1 MTMTDTLVPF
11 AEAVRRYEPLIG
23 LETHVELGT
32 RTKMFCGCTTTFG
45 AEPNSQVCPVCLG
58 LPGSLPVV
66 NRIAI
71 EYTIRIGLALNCSIA
86 TWCRFAR
93 KNYFYPDMPKNFQIS
108 QYDEPLCTDGYLD
121 VAVEDK
127 TVRVGIER
135 VHLEEDTGKSLHVG
149 GATGRI
155 HGAEYSLV
163 DYNRAGIP
171 LVEIVTKPIE
181 GTDADAPVAARAY
194 VTELRDLL
202 RSLAVSDVRMEEGSL
217 RCDVNTSLA
226 PRGSGRWGTRTET
239 KNVNSLRSV
248 ERAVRFEIERQ
259 AAVLDA
265 GGRVIQ
271 ETRHFHEDTGTTTPG
286 RSKEEAQDYRYFP
299 EPDLVPVAPP
309 VDWVE
314 QIRAALPETPS
325 ARRARLQAEW
335 NLSETDMTALTN
347 AGALDLVA
355 ETVAAGASPADARKW
370 WLGELARRANEAGTE
385 PANLAITPADV
396 ARVAELVATGALN
409 DHLARDVIDGVLAG
423 EGSPDE
429 VVATRGLA
437 VVSDEGAL
445 TAAIDEAIAA
455 NPDVVAKIRDG
466 KTKAAGFLVGAVMKA
481 TSGKADAARVLE
493 LILERLSELA
503 QIPICR
509 ANTREPTNPAGPNG
523 ARRRGRATA
532 GAGAGATGRTRHF
545 GPNEEGWGPRRRLS
559 APSGRRPG
567 PRSLPA

>member
-1 MTMTDTLVPF
+1 MTTETLVPF
-11 AEAVRRYEPLIG
+11 AAAVERYEPLIG

-32 RTKMFCGCTTTFG
+32 RTKMFCGCITTFG

-66 NRIAI
+66 NRTAI
-71 EYTIRIGLALNCSIA
+71 EYAIRIGLALNCTIA

-121 VAVEDK
+121 VAVGER
-127 TVRVGIER
+127 TIRVGIER

-181 GTDADAPVAARAY
+181 GTGADAPVAARAY

-202 RSLAVSDVRMEEGSL
+202 RSLGVSDVRMEEGSL
-217 RCDVNTSLA
+217 RCDVNTSIA

-248 ERAVRFEIERQ
+248 ERAVLFEIERQ

-265 GGRVIQ
+265 GGRIVQ
-271 ETRHFHEDTGTTTPG
+271 ETRHFHEDSGTTTPG

-309 VDWVE
+309 REWVE
-314 QIRAALPETPS
+314 QIRAALPEAPH

-335 NLSETDMTALTN
+335 ELSDLDMAALSN

-370 WLGELARRANEAGTE
+370 WRGELARRANDAGVE
-385 PANLAITPADV
+385 LAALAIGPAEV
-396 ARVAELVATGALN
+396 ARVAELVASGALN
-409 DHLARDVIDGVLAG
+409 DRLARDVIDGVLDG

-429 VVATRGLA
+429 VVASRKLS
-437 VVSDEGAL
+437 VVSDDGAL
-445 TAAIDEAIAA
+445 NAAIDQAIAA
-455 NPDVVAKIRDG
+455 QPEVAARVREG
-466 KTKAAGFLVGAVMKA
+466 KVAAAGPLVGAVMKA
-481 TSGKADAARVLE
+481 TGGKADAARVRQ
-493 LILERLSELA
+493 LILDRLS
-503 QIPICR
+503 
-509 ANTREPTNPAGPNG
+509 
-523 ARRRGRATA
+523 
-532 GAGAGATGRTRHF
+532 
-545 GPNEEGWGPRRRLS
+545 S
-559 APSGRRPG
+559 
-567 PRSLPA
+567 

>member
-1 MTMTDTLVPF
+1 MTETLIPF
-11 AEAVRRYEPLIG
+11 AEAIERYEPVIG

-32 RTKMFCGCTTTFG
+32 RTKMFCGCVTTFG
-45 AEPNSQVCPVCLG
+45 AEPNSQTCPVCLG

-66 NRIAI
+66 NRTAI
-71 EYTIRIGLALNCSIA
+71 EYTIRIGLALNCTIA
-86 TWCRFAR
+86 EWCRFAR

-121 VAVEDK
+121 VEVNGK

-171 LVEIVTKPIE
+171 LVEIVTRPVT
-181 GTDADAPVAARAY
+181 GTGEDAPVAARLY

-202 RSLAVSDVRMEEGSL
+202 RSLGVSDVRMEEGSL

-226 PRGSGRWGTRTET
+226 PPGAPWGTRTET

-248 ERAVRFEIERQ
+248 ERAVEFEIERQ

-271 ETRHFHEDTGTTTPG
+271 ETRHLHEDTGTTTSG

-309 VDWVE
+309 RDWVE
-314 QIRAALPETPS
+314 QIRASLPEAP
-325 ARRARLQAEW
+325 AKVRARLRAEW
-335 NLSETDMTALTN
+335 NVSALEMDAIVN
-347 AGALDLVA
+347 AGALDLVVQ
-355 ETVAAGASPADARKW
+355 TVAAGASPADARKW
-370 WLGELARRANEAGTE
+370 WLGELSRRAHDTGTE
-385 PANLAITPADV
+385 LTALPITPAQV
-396 ARVAELVATGALN
+396 ARIAELVAAGTLN
-409 DHLARDVIDGVLAG
+409 DRLARDVIDAVLAG
-423 EGSPDE
+423 EGDPDE
-429 VVATRGLA
+429 IVEARGLA

-445 TAAIDEAIAA
+445 TAAVDEAIAA
-455 NPDVVAKIRDG
+455 NPEVAAKIRDG
-466 KTKAAGFLVGAVMKA
+466 KIAAAGVLVGAVMKA
-481 TSGKADAARVLE
+481 TRGKADAARVRE
-493 LILERLSELA
+493 LILERL
-503 QIPICR
+503 
-509 ANTREPTNPAGPNG
+509 T
-523 ARRRGRATA
+523 
-532 GAGAGATGRTRHF
+532 
-545 GPNEEGWGPRRRLS
+545 
-559 APSGRRPG
+559 
-567 PRSLPA
+567 

>member
-1 MTMTDTLVPF
+1 MTVETLVPF
-11 AEAVRRYEPLIG
+11 AEAMERYEPVIG

-66 NRIAI
+66 NRMAI
-71 EYTIRIGLALNCSIA
+71 EYTIRIGLALNCEIA
-86 TWCRFAR
+86 AWCRFAR

-121 VAVEDK
+121 VDVNG
-127 TVRVGIER
+127 TTTRVGIER

-171 LVEIVTKPIE
+171 LVEIVTKPIP
-181 GTDADAPVAARAY
+181 GTGADAPVVARAY
-194 VTELRDLL
+194 VTELRDLI
-202 RSLAVSDVRMEEGSL
+202 RSLGVSDVRMEEGSL

-226 PRGSGRWGTRTET
+226 PRGSGQWGTRTET

-248 ERAVRFEIERQ
+248 ERAVAFEIQRQ

-271 ETRHFHEDTGTTTPG
+271 ETRHFHEDTGTTTSG

-309 VDWVE
+309 AGWVE
-314 QIRAALPETPS
+314 EIGNRVVALLQSRPQFEFVPVQLGPSGYRFESQFPSPS
-325 ARRARLQAEW
+325 ARFAQIQEQWGLTRAEMDAIR
-335 NLSETDMTALTN
+335 N
-347 AGALDLVA
+347 AGAFDVVA
-355 ETVAAGASPADARKW
+355 QTVATGASPADAHKW
-370 WLGELARRANEAGTE
+370 WLGELARRANESGTE
-385 PANLAITPADV
+385 LSALAITPAQV
-396 ARVAELVATGALN
+396 ARVAELVEAGSLN
-409 DHLARDVIDGVLAG
+409 DRLARDVIDAVLAG
-423 EGSPDE
+423 GGSPDE
-429 VVATRGLA
+429 IVEARGLA

-445 TAAIDEAIAA
+445 TKAVDEAIAA
-455 NPDVVAKIRDG
+455 NPDVVARIRSGKIQ
-466 KTKAAGFLVGAVMKA
+466 AAGVLVGAVMKA
-481 TSGKADAARVLE
+481 TGGKADAARVRE
-493 LILERLSELA
+493 LILARLS
-503 QIPICR
+503 
-509 ANTREPTNPAGPNG
+509 
-523 ARRRGRATA
+523 
-532 GAGAGATGRTRHF
+532 
-545 GPNEEGWGPRRRLS
+545 
-559 APSGRRPG
+559 
-567 PRSLPA
+567 